1 MHRFA
6 PIIFLNSINQI
17 SLQRNKIRNS
27 TTKGKFKLIEN
38 LRLLNAP
45 KDDLFVSF
53 MSDW

>member
-17 SLQRNKIRNS
+17 SLQS